1 MKKLI
6 GFVFCFGFFTLAFG
20 QQREIKPM
28 NMDSLMSE
36 VKNSKQLF
44 IKTNPISLLT
54 GPALAT
60 FFVVG
65 EAKLLAEYQVGKNQ
79 SVEVGASYLFK
90 SPFFDEVIDTATNAD
105 FYIVNGYRVQA
116 GYRLYVFN
124 RFLYNLGFRDTPQ
137 GITGFFISPHVSY
150 AQAKVTTKSA
160 NQFGNYYQ
168 FSLLDYTLDFGLQ
181 LKLGN
186 FVTDGY
192 MGFGYKD
199 NKYTLVTPT
208 SSTKVITP
216 PELDIFFE
224 NPYKFRIGFNLGWRF

>member
-90 SPFFDEVIDTATNAD
+90 SPFFDEVIDTTTNAD

-116 GYRLYVFN
+116 GL
-124 RFLYNLGFRDTPQ
+124 
-137 GITGFFISPHVSY
+137 
-150 AQAKVTTKSA
+150 
-160 NQFGNYYQ
+160 
-168 FSLLDYTLDFGLQ
+168 
-181 LKLGN
+181 
-186 FVTDGY
+186 GY
-192 MGFGYKD
+192 MY
-199 NKYTLVTPT
+199 L
-208 SSTKVITP
+208 
-216 PELDIFFE
+216 
-224 NPYKFRIGFNLGWRF
+224 IGFYTTSVLEIIHKALLVFSSVLMFLMPKPK